1 MKKLLS
7 ILVLTMLISFGCH
20 QNINSDNELKLL
32 IESEHSFSK
41 ASAEQGIRD
50 AFLSYLADDA
60 IIFRPNPIAAK
71 PYYLTREKTPGL
83 LTWEP
88 EYADISLA
96 GDLGYTTGPYEFRKN
111 KNAKEADGH
120 GHYVS
125 IWKKQQDGSWRV
137 VIDCGIVHPKADTS
151 FILNESLTKT
161 TRPSPK
167 ILTKDELM
175 SEQQK
180 LLETDIAYL
189 KSISDLELAKAFLD
203 YGDDQARYY
212 RMNAFPIISRE
223 NIMSSMNSQPGDIS
237 GTPIV
242 AEIAVSGD
250 LGYTYGLSEL
260 KTDAETQAN
269 SYLRIWKKKPDGKW
283 KVVLDLENPIPSKE

>member
-1 MKKLLS
+1 MKNLLS
-7 ILVLTMLISFGCH
+7 LLVLLMLILFGCH
-20 QNINSDNELKLL
+20 QNINSDNEFNLL
-32 IESEHSFSK
+32 IESERSFSK

-60 IIFRPNPIAAK
+60 VIFRPNPIAAK
-71 PYYLTREKTPGL
+71 PFYLNREKTPGL

-88 EYADISLA
+88 EYANISLA

-111 KNAKEADGH
+111 KDAKKADGH

-125 IWKKQQDGSWRV
+125 IWKKQSDGSWRV
-137 VIDCGIVHPKADTS
+137 VIDCGIAHPKADTL

-161 TRPSPK
+161 TRPSPR
-167 ILTKDELM
+167 ILAKDELM

-180 LLETDIAYL
+180 LLETDIANL
-189 KSISDLELAKAFLD
+189 KSISDLGIAQAFLD

-212 RMNAFPIISRE
+212 RMNAFPIIGKE
-223 NIMSSMNSQPGDIS
+223 NIMSSMYSQPGHIS
-237 GTPIV
+237 GKPIT

-250 LGYTYGLSEL
+250 LGYTYGLSKL
-260 KTDAETQAN
+260 MTDAETKAN